1 MIAALP
7 TVEVVS
13 VAHPLMVEVAFVGRL
28 LMVGVVSAVHLLTV
42 AVGYASLLE
51 RKIHDHAFFRRVF
64 CFIS

>member
-13 VAHPLMVEVAFVGRL
+13 VAHPLTVAVAFVGRL

-42 AVGYASLLE
+42 VVGYASLFE
-51 RKIHDHAFFRRVF
+51 RRNP
-64 CFIS
+64 